1 MKRSLPILLLICLS
15 GLFTARAGVPPPE
28 SLLSS
33 DALGLLTIPDY
44 VKAKS
49 VWSQW
54 PSARLWN
61 DPALKPFREK
71 ITTKLTTEY
80 IAPLERELGVK
91 FADYTDLAQGQV
103 TFAVTQGEWDG
114 KSDKGPGFLF
124 LVDSK
129 DKSDQLKARL
139 ADIRK
144 KWVDGGK
151 QIRTD
156 KIRDVDFTTL
166 VFKSDDLSKTFEKA
180 APKKEKDKVKEKP
193 DAAAPAK
200 PAARNIELIIGQ
212 SGSLL
217 ILGTSAKD
225 VEKVLIRQSGG
236 SV

>member
-1 MKRSLPILLLICLS
+1 MKRSLPILLLICLFAFLS
-15 GLFTARAGVPPPE
+15 ARAGVPAPE
-28 SLLSS
+28 GLLSS
-33 DALGLLTIPDY
+33 DTLGLLTIPDY

-49 VWSQW
+49 VWSDW

-71 ITTKLTTEY
+71 ITTKLATEY

-156 KIRDVDFTTL
+156 KIRDLEFTAL
-166 VFKSDDLSKTFEKA
+166 VFKSDDFSKTFEKT
-180 APKKEKDKVKEKP
+180 APKKDKDKEKADTATSPVK
-193 DAAAPAK
+193 AAP
-200 PAARNIELIIGQ
+200 RNLELLIGQ
-212 SGSLL
+212 S
-217 ILGTSAKD
+217 
-225 VEKVLIRQSGG
+225 
-236 SV
+236 